1 MVMPSIIP
9 PAPTMGNPIQHPE
22 VFEPRRNE
30 HLKCFTEIAPP
41 LLSQAEVE
49 AILAHGAACLDP
61 ELRRPDAFTRSYPRT
76 IPMINERFGPDAA
89 HKGA

>member
-1 MVMPSIIP
+1 MSC
-9 PAPTMGNPIQHPE
+9 MGSGLDASPE
-22 VFEPRRNE
+22 LTSQLMLTAN
-30 HLKCFTEIAPP
+30 AQASP

-89 HKGA
+89 HKGV